1 MKRFLFVAL
10 CAVMLAGCKTQV
22 ITRTIETVRTEREV
36 IRDTVITTEEDSATI
51 RARFECDSTNKV
63 VMRELETLQG
73 ERLKPSVHIQ
83 HTDNGGARVQFDCKE
98 DSLRHEIELRER
110 IIEQV
115 TGETVQVPVRVRNG
129 YDYFTSY
136 GFWILF
142 AILALW
148 IVARIYLARR
158 R

>member
-10 CAVMLAGCKTQV
+10 CVAMLAGCKTQV
-22 ITRTIETVRTEREV
+22 ITVPQIRTEYVHDTVTEHLTDSILQTRYVYMRADTVHDVQIVERIKWRDKVQVQRVETHDSIPYPVEV
-36 IRDTVITTEEDSATI
+36 I
-51 RARFECDSTNKV
+51 K
-63 VMRELETLQG
+63 
-73 ERLKPSVHIQ
+73 RL
-83 HTDNGGARVQFDCKE
+83 
-98 DSLRHEIELRER
+98 
-110 IIEQV
+110 
-115 TGETVQVPVRVRNG
+115 RVRNG
-129 YDYFTSY
+129 YDYFTAY